1 MKLRHLILAS
11 AIVVT
16 ALVPAVTASADEPA
30 APAPDASPTAA
41 RDRFAGSYAYAGGD
55 KQLQARDA
63 AIEKATDSMFFA
75 TRGIARGRV
84 RDKTVIRAQIGFS
97 FAGGMITG
105 TASDV
110 GAATSPETGAPVPYK
125 AGSETVQL
133 SQKIL
138 PDGRL
143 FQTFTASDGSRS
155 NTYVLSPDG
164 KTINIFI
171 TLKSEKLPR
180 PISYTLTYLRK

>member
-1 MKLRHLILAS
+1 MKLRHLLLAS
-11 AIVVT
+11 AIAVT
-16 ALVPAVTASADEPA
+16 AFVPAASASADEPA
-30 APAPDASPTAA
+30 APPADASPTAA
-41 RDRFAGSYAYAGGD
+41 RDRFAGNYAYAGGE
-55 KQLQARDA
+55 KQQQARDA

-84 RDKTVIRAQIGFS
+84 KDKTVIRAVIGFS
-97 FAGGMITG
+97 FAGGNITG

-110 GAATSPETGAPVPYK
+110 APATSPENGSPVPYK
-125 AGSETVQL
+125 SGSDTVQL

-155 NTYVLSPDG
+155 NTYVLSADG
-164 KTINIFI
+164 KTLNIFI
-171 TLKSEKLPR
+171 TLKSEKLPQ
-180 PISYTLTYLRK
+180 PVSYTLTYVRK